1 MKTSMPGK
9 YFIKISSILFIIS
22 AVMSILTYS
31 ISGLPF
37 ILVTKDMQEIMGWV
51 FICVCALY
59 TFFAGIQLIAGVKG
73 IKGCE
78 RKDAALDLKKWGFI
92 FIGISLLSGIINLIY
107 CIFVK
112 EGVPSAAVSIA
123 VGLILPLLYIYGASL
138 NAKAS

>member
-31 ISGLPF
+31 ISGLAF
-37 ILVTKDMQEIMGWV
+37 ILVTKDMKEN
-51 FICVCALY
+51 ICVCALY

-112 EGVPSAAVSIA
+112 EGVPSAAASIA